1 MKTILTFLAAVA
13 LLPAVGPLGGLIPAR
28 AVAQDKPATAA
39 QPTTAPTSAPFGG
52 LRPANALAKKAADK
66 DEDAIPKALIDASR
80 RSFIAVEISL
90 KKDASEP
97 LSSDEMDY
105 RISQLYEEYV
115 DQKRPAETAGLVLDD
130 KGRVLIF
137 DAGLDDRYIAGITI
151 VAGDK
156 SFPARQAKLL
166 YGAPGIILQ
175 ADANAAAQLT
185 PLAFSPLAGK
195 GANTVLY
202 QSAMYRM
209 DDQWRLRFGLSRPSV
224 PMRPGGSSNVFY
236 GDSVAAGASSAYGSR
251 FGMEGFLHIVADA
264 NGLPVGCATLSFF
277 DLQQTQC
284 LWRGPDLIAA
294 EGMDWE
300 KLTAAETACRARML
314 ASVHEVVLVLRQGE
328 EDDTNRY
335 SSRGSAAGREISVYG
350 LAVNDTD
357 VLVLQYLDS
366 KVARQIEKIY
376 IKHSPTSRQEVQFV
390 GAFKEI
396 GGFLVRLTKGK
407 LPARVELASADAPR
421 MKPFWT
427 ARLRKRLGEKYVDLS
442 TNRLYG
448 ELRGYRGRYFWYP
461 ARQMPQDS
469 FMVDFDGRIVGA
481 FMREKRENEE
491 ERRLDESQRH
501 RGASDA
507 CRVFSVSELRGLLA
521 EPAAHLDAKVEVTT
535 KTLARRRA
543 WLGVEFVP
551 VTPKLSE
558 MLKVETPTRDGQI
571 GFIINAVYDA
581 SPAETMKLQ
590 VGDILLKLQGPGM
603 PYPIELAGRFTRDG
617 EFFGGRSFG
626 GGGGGEEED
635 EGDVEPTW
643 KNRRNFL
650 TQALDAVGVGKT
662 VSLTCYHPTGEGK
675 GETRTIDY
683 RIKLAP
689 PDQDSAP
696 KWKNRKLGLT
706 VKDVTYE
713 VRHALSLKAPAG
725 VLVAKVE
732 SGSPILV
739 AKIFTNEII
748 TRLDDQPLTGARQ
761 MRDLLAAAR
770 KAGREKVRVT
780 VLRLGKTRQADLAIN
795 EYDPADDEG
804 LDEE

>member
-1 MKTILTFLAAVA
+1 MKTIVTFLAAAA
-13 LLPAVGPLGGLIPAR
+13 LLLAIAPVGGLRPAK
-28 AVAQDKPATAA
+28 AAGQDKPATAA
-39 QPTTAPTSAPFGG
+39 QSTTAPTTAP
-52 LRPANALAKKAADK
+52 AKKTADK

-80 RSFIAVEISL
+80 KSFVVVEVSL

-97 LSSDEMDY
+97 LSSDETDY

-151 VAGDK
+151 VDGDK

-166 YGAPGIILQ
+166 YDAPGIILQ
-175 ADANAAAQLT
+175 ADANAAAQLK
-185 PLAFSPLAGK
+185 PLTFSPLADK

-202 QSAMYRM
+202 QSALYRM
-209 DDQWRLRFGLSRPSV
+209 DDQWRLRFSASRPSV
-224 PMRPGGSSNVFY
+224 PMIPGGSSNVFY
-236 GDSVAAGASSAYGSR
+236 GDSVATGSSSAYGSR
-251 FGMEGFLHIVADA
+251 FGMEGFLHIVADS
-264 NGLPVGCATLSFF
+264 NGLPVGCATIPFF
-277 DLQQTQC
+277 DLQQKQC

-300 KLTAAETACRARML
+300 QLTAAENACRARML

-335 SSRGSAAGREISVYG
+335 SSRGGAAGREISAYG

-357 VLVLQYLDS
+357 VLVLQYIDS
-366 KVARQIEKIY
+366 KVTRQIEKIY

-407 LPARVELASADAPR
+407 LPARAELASADAPR
-421 MKPFWT
+421 MRPFWT
-427 ARLRKRLGEKYVDLS
+427 AKLRKRLGEKYVDLS

-461 ARQMPQDS
+461 ARQMPNDS

-481 FMREKRENEE
+481 FVREKRENEE
-491 ERRLDESQRH
+491 ERRLDESQRS

-507 CRVFSVSELRGLLA
+507 YRVFTVSELRGLLA

-581 SPAETMKLQ
+581 SPAEAMKLQ

-617 EFFGGRSFG
+617 EFYGGRSFGG

-662 VSLTCYHPTGEGK
+662 VSLTYYHPTDEAK

-683 RIKLAP
+683 RIELGP

-748 TRLDDQPLTGARQ
+748 TRLDDQPLTSARQ

-780 VLRLGKTRQADLAIN
+780 VLRLGKTRQADLAIT

>member
-1 MKTILTFLAAVA
+1 MKTIVTFLAAAA
-13 LLPAVGPLGGLIPAR
+13 LLLAVGPIGGLMPDKA
-28 AVAQDKPATAA
+28 AGQDKPATAA
-39 QPTTAPTSAPFGG
+39 QSTTAPLGG
-52 LRPANALAKKAADK
+52 LRPATKPGSK

-80 RSFIAVEISL
+80 KSFVVVEVSL

-97 LSSDEMDY
+97 LSSDETDY
-105 RISQLYEEYV
+105 RVSQLYEEYV

-137 DAGLDDRYIAGITI
+137 DAGLDDRYIAGVTI
-151 VAGDK
+151 VDGDK

-166 YGAPGIILQ
+166 YDAPGIILQ
-175 ADANAAAQLT
+175 ADANAAAQLK
-185 PLAFSPLAGK
+185 PLAFSPLAER

-202 QSAMYRM
+202 QSALYRM
-209 DDQWRLRFGLSRPSV
+209 DDQWRLRFSASRPSV
-224 PMRPGGSSNVFY
+224 PMIPGGSSNVFY
-236 GDSVAAGASSAYGSR
+236 GDSMAAESSSPYGSR
-251 FGMEGFLHIVADA
+251 FGMEGFLHLVADS
-264 NGLPVGCATLSFF
+264 NGLPVGCATIPFF
-277 DLQQTQC
+277 DLQQKQC

-300 KLTAAETACRARML
+300 QLTAAEDACRAKML
-314 ASVHEVVLVLRQGE
+314 ASVHEVVMVLRQGE
-328 EDDTNRY
+328 EAEANHD
-335 SSRGSAAGREISVYG
+335 SSRGIAAGREISAYG

-357 VLVLQYLDS
+357 VLVLQYVDS

-376 IKHSPTSRQEVQFV
+376 IKHSPTTRQEVQFV

-396 GGFLVRLTKGK
+396 GGFVVRLTKGK
-407 LPARVELASADAPR
+407 LPARAELASAEAPR
-421 MKPFWT
+421 MRPFWT
-427 ARLRKRLGEKYVDLS
+427 AKLRKRLGEKYVDLS

-448 ELRGYRGRYFWYP
+448 QLRGYRGRYFWYP
-461 ARQMPQDS
+461 ARQMPMDS

-481 FMREKRENEE
+481 FVREKRENEE
-491 ERRLDESQRH
+491 ERRLDESQRY
-501 RGASDA
+501 RGGSEAY
-507 CRVFSVSELRGLLA
+507 RVFTVSELRGLLT

-581 SPAETMKLQ
+581 SPAEAMKLQ

-603 PYPIELAGRFTRDG
+603 PYPIELAGRFARESDYYG
-617 EFFGGRSFG
+617 GHQFGGD
-626 GGGGGEEED
+626 GGEEED
-635 EGDVEPTW
+635 EGVVEPTW

-662 VSLTCYHPTGEGK
+662 ISLTYYRPTGEGK

-683 RIKLAP
+683 RIALAP
-689 PDQDSAP
+689 PDQDSSP

-739 AKIFTNEII
+739 AKIFPNEII
-748 TRLDDQPLTGARQ
+748 TRLDDQPLTSARQ
-761 MRDLLAAAR
+761 MRDLVAAAH

>member
-1 MKTILTFLAAVA
+1 MKTIVTFLAAAA
-13 LLPAVGPLGGLIPAR
+13 LLLLAITPLGGLRPAG
-28 AVAQDKPATAA
+28 AAGQDKPATAA
-39 QPTTAPTSAPFGG
+39 QPTTAPATAP
-52 LRPANALAKKAADK
+52 AKKPADK

-80 RSFIAVEISL
+80 KSFVVVEVSL

-97 LSSDEMDY
+97 LSSDETDY
-105 RISQLYEEYV
+105 RVSQLYEEYV

-166 YGAPGIILQ
+166 YDAPGIILQ
-175 ADANAAAQLT
+175 ADANAAAQLK
-185 PLAFSPLAGK
+185 PLAFSPLADK

-202 QSAMYRM
+202 QSALYRM

-236 GDSVAAGASSAYGSR
+236 GDFMASESSSPYGSR
-251 FGMEGFLHIVADA
+251 FGTEAFLHIVADS
-264 NGLPVGCATLSFF
+264 NGLPVGCATLPFF
-277 DLQQTQC
+277 DLQQKQC
-284 LWRGPDLIAA
+284 LWQGPDLIAA
-294 EGMDWE
+294 RGMDWVQ
-300 KLTAAETACRARML
+300 LTAAENACRARML

-328 EDDTNRY
+328 EAESNRYRY
-335 SSRGSAAGREISVYG
+335 SSREGAAGREISAYG

-357 VLVLQYLDS
+357 VLVLQYVDS

-376 IKHSPTSRQEVQFV
+376 VKHSPTSRQEVQFV

-407 LPARVELASADAPR
+407 LPARAELASADAPR

-427 ARLRKRLGEKYVDLS
+427 AKLRKRLGEKYVDLS

-448 ELRGYRGRYFWYP
+448 QLRGYRGHYFWYP
-461 ARQMPQDS
+461 ARSMPQDS

-481 FMREKRENEE
+481 FVREKRENEE

-507 CRVFSVSELRGLLA
+507 YRVFTVSELRGLIT

-603 PYPIELAGRFTRDG
+603 PYPIELAGRFSRDG

-626 GGGGGEEED
+626 GGGGEEED
-635 EGDVEPTW
+635 EGVVEPTW

-662 VSLTCYHPTGEGK
+662 VSLTYYRPTAEGK

-683 RIKLAP
+683 RIALGP

-706 VKDVTYE
+706 IKDVTYE
-713 VRHALSLKAPAG
+713 VRYALSLKAPAG

-739 AKIFTNEII
+739 AKIFPNEII
-748 TRLDDQPLTGARQ
+748 TRLDDQPLTSARQ
-761 MRDLLAAAR
+761 MRDLLAAAH